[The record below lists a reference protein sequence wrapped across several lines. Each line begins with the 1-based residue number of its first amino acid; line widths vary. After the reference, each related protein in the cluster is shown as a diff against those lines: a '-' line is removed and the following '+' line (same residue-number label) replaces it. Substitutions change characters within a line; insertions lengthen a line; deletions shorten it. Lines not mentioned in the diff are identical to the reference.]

1 LCRRCLKKR
10 RRKIMHNEESRTAL
24 GTIRIHRDVIASIAS
39 LAASET
45 EGVKDIAKDFKTGVL
60 EMLGKKPLS
69 AVKVQIEK
77 NEEVRIEIPLIIK
90 YGFNVPEVA
99 NKAQDN
105 IRNRLE
111 KMTDLSVKDININVC
126 GIERG

>member
-1 LCRRCLKKR
+1 
-10 RRKIMHNEESRTAL
+10 MHKEELRTGL

-45 EGVKDIAKDFKTGVL
+45 EGVKGIGRDFKTGVL
-60 EMLGKKPLS
+60 ELFVKKSLAS
-69 AVKVQIEK
+69 VKVEIER
-77 NEEVRIEIPLIIK
+77 NEEVKVEIPIIIK
-90 YGFNVPEVA
+90 YGFNIPDVA
-99 NKAQDN
+99 NRVQEN

-111 KMTDLSVKDININVC
+111 KMTDLSIKDISINVW

>member
-1 LCRRCLKKR
+1 
-10 RRKIMHNEESRTAL
+10 MHNEESRTAL

>member
-1 LCRRCLKKR
+1 M
-10 RRKIMHNEESRTAL
+10 MHNEESHTAL

-45 EGVKDIAKDFKTGVL
+45 EGVKSIAKDFKSGVL
-60 EMLGKKPLS
+60 EMLGRKPLS
-69 AVKVQIEK
+69 SVKVEIEK
-77 NEEVRIEIPLIIK
+77 NEEVRIEIPVIIK

-99 NKAQDN
+99 NKIQDN

-111 KMTDLSVKDININVC
+111 KMTDLSVKDINVNVW

>member
-1 LCRRCLKKR
+1 
-10 RRKIMHNEESRTAL
+10 MHKEELRTGL

-45 EGVKDIAKDFKTGVL
+45 DGVKSIGRNFKTGIL
-60 EMLGKKPLS
+60 ELLGRKSLAS
-69 AVKVQIEK
+69 IKVEIEK
-77 NEEVRIEIPLIIK
+77 NEDVRIEIPLIIK
-90 YGFNVPEVA
+90 YGFNVPDVA
-99 NKAQDN
+99 SRAQEN

-111 KMTDLSVKDININVC
+111 KMTDLSIKDISINVC